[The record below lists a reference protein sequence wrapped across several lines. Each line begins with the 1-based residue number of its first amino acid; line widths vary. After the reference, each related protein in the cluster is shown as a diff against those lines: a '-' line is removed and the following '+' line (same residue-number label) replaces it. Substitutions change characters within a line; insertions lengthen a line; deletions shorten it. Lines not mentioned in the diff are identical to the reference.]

1 MFKHRH
7 HEAEI
12 MDDLTFKGEVMDKT
26 LQELKVI
33 NKWLGGDHITLQEV
47 KEVISNNT
55 GKSFSIADIGCGG
68 GDTLKLLADYGRKK
82 KINLEL
88 HGIDANNYI
97 IQYAKR
103 NTVAYPEISYQR
115 ANVFSEEF
123 KQQKFDIISCS
134 LFCHHFDDESLISLL
149 AQLKRQASLAVIIN
163 DLHRNWLAY
172 YSITL
177 LTKLFSKSYMLRYDS
192 KLSVLRAFTKDELKN
207 SLKKAGY
214 SRFSVKWRW
223 AFRFQVIAWS

>member
-1 MFKHRH
+1 MFKNRH
-7 HEAEI
+7 YEAEI

-68 GDTLKLLADYGRKK
+68 GDTLKLLADYGRRK

-88 HGIDANNYI
+88 HGIDANDYI
-97 IQYAKR
+97 IEYAKR
-103 NTVAYPEISYQR
+103 NTVAYPEISYQQ

-134 LFCHHFDDESLISLL
+134 LFCHHFDDESLIALL
-149 AQLKRQASLAVIIN
+149 AQLKKQARLAVIIN

-192 KLSVLRAFTKDELKN
+192 KLSVLRAFTKDELKD

-214 SRFSVKWRW
+214 SRFSIKWQW
-223 AFRFQVIAWS
+223 AFRFKVIAWS